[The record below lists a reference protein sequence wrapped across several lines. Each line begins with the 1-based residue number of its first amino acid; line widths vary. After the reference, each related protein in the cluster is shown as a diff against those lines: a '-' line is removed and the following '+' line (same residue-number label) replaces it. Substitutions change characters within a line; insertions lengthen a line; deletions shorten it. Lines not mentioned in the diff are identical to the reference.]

1 MEEYK
6 KKRSK
11 MMVYK
16 CTVCK
21 KKCEDEE
28 ALRKHA
34 LLLNHYYKTGNI
46 LVEDE

>member
-16 CTVCK
+16 CMVCK
-21 KKCEDEE
+21 KKCKDEDE
-28 ALRKHA
+28 LRKHA
-34 LLLNHYYKTGNI
+34 LLLNHYYK
-46 LVEDE
+46 VDSKED